1 MSGWSTD
8 QSQIN
13 PAWPVWYQSMA
24 QADWDKSR
32 AVLMTAANKYFERT
46 GNKHQFDVMVLKV
59 NNATRSEC
67 CTMAR
72 KAKLI

>member
-1 MSGWSTD
+1 MSGWPTD

-13 PAWPVWYQSMA
+13 PEWPAWYQSMA

-46 GNKHQFDVMVLKV
+46 GNKQEFDVMVLKV
-59 NNATRSEC
+59 NNATRSKC

-72 KAKLI
+72 KAKFI

>member
-1 MSGWSTD
+1 MSGWPTD

-13 PAWPVWYQSMA
+13 PEWPAWYQSMA

-32 AVLMTAANKYFERT
+32 AVLMTAANKDLERT
-46 GNKHQFDVMVLKV
+46 GNKQQFDERVLRV
-59 NNATRSEC
+59 NNAKRSKC

>member
-1 MSGWSTD
+1 MSDWKAD

-13 PAWPVWYQSMA
+13 PAWSEPYKAMA
-24 QADWDKSR
+24 QADWDR
-32 AVLMTAANKYFERT
+32 ARVALIAAANKYFERT
-46 GNKHQFDVMVLKV
+46 GNKQQLDVMVLKV

-72 KAKLI
+72 KVKL

>member
-1 MSGWSTD
+1 MSDWKAD

-13 PAWPVWYQSMA
+13 PAWSEPYKAMA
-24 QADWDKSR
+24 QADWDRAK
-32 AVLMTAANKYFERT
+32 AVLMTAANNDFEST
-46 GNKHQFDVMVLKV
+46 GNKQQFDVMVLKV

-72 KAKLI
+72 KVKL

>member
-1 MSGWSTD
+1 MSDWKTD

-13 PAWPVWYQSMA
+13 PAWSEPYKAMVQD
-24 QADWDKSR
+24 DWDRAK
-32 AVLMTAANKYFERT
+32 AVLMTAANNDFDST
-46 GNKHQFDVMVLKV
+46 GNKQEFDVTVLKV

-72 KAKLI
+72 KVKL

>member
-1 MSGWSTD
+1 MSGWPTD
-8 QSQIN
+8 KSQIN
-13 PAWPVWYQSMA
+13 PAWPEPYKAMA
-24 QADWDKSR
+24 QANWDKEK
-32 AVLMTAANKYFERT
+32 AALMTAANKYFERT
-46 GNKHQFDVMVLKV
+46 GNKQQFDVMVLKV

>member
-1 MSGWSTD
+1 MSDWKAD

-13 PAWPVWYQSMA
+13 PKWSEPYKAMA
-24 QADWDKSR
+24 QADWDRAK
-32 AVLMTAANKYFERT
+32 AVLMTAANKYFDERT
-46 GNKHQFDVMVLKV
+46 GNKQQFDVMVLKV

-72 KAKLI
+72 KVKL